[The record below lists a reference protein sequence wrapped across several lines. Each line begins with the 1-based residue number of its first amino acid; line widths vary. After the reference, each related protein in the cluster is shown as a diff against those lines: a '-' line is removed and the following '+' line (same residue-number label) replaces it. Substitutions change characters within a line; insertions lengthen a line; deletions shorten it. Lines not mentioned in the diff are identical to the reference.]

1 MGKPISK
8 KEFNGQIQ
16 DSTNVVV
23 NKSKEFLGGVNGN
36 SIKVFGDDTPNPK
49 TIKLVFIKNVLEKIK
64 SSQKL

>member
-23 NKSKEFLGGVNGN
+23 NKSKKFLGGG
-36 SIKVFGDDTPNPK
+36 SKW
-49 TIKLVFIKNVLEKIK
+49 
-64 SSQKL
+64 